1 MKILIIGFGSIGKRH
16 FEILNALVV
25 VSSVNIVSKQNIQIK
40 DTVVYAT
47 LSDVTKIT
55 DYDYFVIASETSK
68 HYQQLKYISEKVSG
82 KKIIV
87 EKPLFDKEYETI
99 ECDNKVFTAYN
110 LRFHPVIE
118 QLKQFLENEK
128 VYYVNAICGQYLPL
142 WRPEQDYRQSY
153 SADINQGGGV
163 LRDLSHELDYLTWL
177 FGEFKSI
184 EAINTKVSD
193 LDISSDDIFTAIAVT
208 KSKVI
213 INVTVDYISK
223 TPIRRLIIHTL
234 ENTLEVDVINN
245 SIVIY
250 DKKSNKK
257 VIDVNKEDRN
267 YSYTKMHKSII
278 NNHFNT
284 ACSFDEGKNIVNI
297 IDSISFKEL

>member
-1 MKILIIGFGSIGKRH
+1 LKVLIIGFGSIGKRH
-16 FEILNALVV
+16 FEILNALEP
-25 VSSVNIVSKQNIQIK
+25 VSSVSIVSKQNIQLE
-40 DTVVYAT
+40 DTVVYEA
-47 LSDVTKIT
+47 LSHVKKIT
-55 DYDYFVIASETSK
+55 DYDYFVIASETNK
-68 HYQQLKYISEKVSG
+68 HYQQLKYICDKVSG

-87 EKPLFDKEYETI
+87 EKPLFDKQHEVF
-99 ECDNKVFTAYN
+99 ECNNKVFTAYN

-118 QLKQFLENEK
+118 QLKRLIKNEQ
-128 VYYVNAICGQYLPL
+128 VCYVNAICGQYLPQ

-153 SADINQGGGV
+153 SADIKQGGGI

-177 FGEFKSI
+177 FGEFKNI
-184 EAINTKVSD
+184 DAINTKVSD

-208 KSKVI
+208 ESKVI

-234 ENTLEVDVINN
+234 KNTLEVNVINN

-267 YSYTKMHKSII
+267 YSYTKMHESII
-278 NNHFNT
+278 NNNFNT